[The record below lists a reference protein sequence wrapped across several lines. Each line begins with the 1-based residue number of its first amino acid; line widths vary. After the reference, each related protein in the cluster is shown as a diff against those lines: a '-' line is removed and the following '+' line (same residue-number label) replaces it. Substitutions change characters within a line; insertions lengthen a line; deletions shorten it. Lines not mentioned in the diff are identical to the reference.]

1 MAFKPSDRRTKPHRA
16 KVSRRR
22 AGRAKPTA
30 KTPAAAKPSRDKV
43 RAFRQRMRAKG
54 LRLVQMWL
62 PDVRTAHFAAEA
74 ERQSLLAN
82 RSPFAAADQAWVDSM
97 SDWKID

>member
-1 MAFKPSDRRTKPHRA
+1 MTFKPSHRRGKAHRA
-16 KVSRRR
+16 KSAAKKP
-22 AGRAKPTA
+22 AG
-30 KTPAAAKPSRDKV
+30 AKPSRDKV

-62 PDVRTAHFAAEA
+62 PDVRTPHFAAEA

-82 RSPFAAADQAWVDSM
+82 RSPFAADDQVWVDSM